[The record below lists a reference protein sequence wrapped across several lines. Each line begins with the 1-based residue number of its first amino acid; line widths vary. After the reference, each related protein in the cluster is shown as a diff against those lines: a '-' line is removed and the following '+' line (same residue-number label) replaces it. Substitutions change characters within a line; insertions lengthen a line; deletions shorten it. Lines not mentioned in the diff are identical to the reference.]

1 MVEEPEKIALL
12 EEIAEAA
19 TQEFG
24 IERMKNKMTEEWFSV
39 SLDIKDHKDT
49 GTYII
54 SGASVDEIQAL
65 LDDHLI
71 KTVNMKS
78 SQHARIFEQSLTEW
92 EGWLKYCYQLFECW
106 IKVQGMWLYLEPV
119 FSSADIIKHLPV
131 EQSEF

>member
-54 SGASVDEIQAL
+54 SGASVDEIR
-65 LDDHLI
+65 HCWTI
-71 KTVNMKS
+71 
-78 SQHARIFEQSLTEW
+78 ISLR
-92 EGWLKYCYQLFECW
+92 L
-106 IKVQGMWLYLEPV
+106 
-119 FSSADIIKHLPV
+119 
-131 EQSEF
+131 